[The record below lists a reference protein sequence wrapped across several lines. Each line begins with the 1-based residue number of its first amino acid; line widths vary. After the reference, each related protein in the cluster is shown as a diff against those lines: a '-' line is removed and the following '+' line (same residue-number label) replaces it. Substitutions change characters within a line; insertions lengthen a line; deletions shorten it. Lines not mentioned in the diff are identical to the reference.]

1 MSDVLTTG
9 KGISYPLT
17 REHNDFATATGA
29 ALIKSNIRCVLGVR
43 SASNDGVYRGE
54 YPWRLDFGSQVDRA
68 RHTNLDDE
76 LRRDLMRV
84 RVVDAISRW
93 EPRALASPGDVVV
106 DEIAGGRRA
115 KMTVTFQVDT
125 GQLGN
130 VSIEAVE
137 ANVG

>member
-1 MSDVLTTG
+1 MSDELKTG

-17 REHNDFATATGA
+17 REHGDYATATGS

-43 SASNDGVYRGE
+43 SSSTDGVYRGE

-68 RHTNLDDE
+68 RHTNLE
-76 LRRDLMRV
+76 ESIRRDLMRV
-84 RVVDAISRW
+84 RAVDAISRW
-93 EPRALASPGDVVV
+93 EPRALAAPGDIVLN
-106 DEIAGGRRA
+106 DISGGRSA

-130 VSIEAVE
+130 VSTEAVE
-137 ANVG
+137 ATVG